1 MTPSQELREH
11 ALAGSDIYD
20 SQVFNSECWR
30 LIHSFKSSKEELNQD
45 QSPERAAIV
54 CLYILF
60 CAEALENPC

>member
-20 SQVFNSECWR
+20 SSVFSNECWR
-30 LIHSFKSSKEELNQD
+30 LIHLFKTSKEDLNQD
-45 QSPERAAIV
+45 HSRGQAAIV

-60 CAEALENPC
+60 VAEALENP